1 MKSQMRPERP
11 NPNLSLASRFGRV
24 AFAAEQA
31 LGTPSAQQDR
41 VRVEVVRIRGGHPII
56 LAVVADGERHAR
68 AGEAADMVLQ
78 KVFQAVAESRGQ
90 DLTGALRQGLRAGG
104 EALVEVGARWAP
116 HGRVA
121 ATALAIRG
129 NRLYLAS
136 VGHGGVYRVRA
147 GKTTLLNH
155 PEPVLLG
162 GTGQPEVWIGERE
175 GLALRPGDQIV
186 LATDGLTQISPED
199 NRPYVNPGDFAG
211 YLEGNKALEAAR
223 HLVSIALGR
232 DVGDNVSVV
241 VLQVAGKQGGLS
253 LRPLAGLLIV
263 AAAVVAGG
271 WLAYRWWQGR
281 SVAPPPDF
289 GYAVVVR
296 GSVRVR
302 LADAGDDSGQAVGEL
317 GTIPAGGHLTASEDT
332 RLALQTTYSGPI
344 DLSPLSF
351 YLVSGT
357 ALDLTRLDSHPD
369 PLVRGQ
375 EDLSGTTALTLE
387 SGQVLM
393 VRGSGGWGSQIHA
406 QDTISGFAG
415 PGAAALG
422 VSLTSQGLVVDCLRG
437 QCSLQAQVSPP
448 LLFGAGQQAS
458 VEGATPVVRGA
469 IPADASQAWDTLC
482 GGCLE
487 AMH

>member
-1 MKSQMRPERP
+1 MRQETL

-41 VRVEVVRIRGGHPII
+41 VRVEVVRMRGGHPII

-68 AGEAADMVLQ
+68 AGEAADLVLQ
-78 KVFQAVAESRGQ
+78 KVFQAVAGSGSQ
-90 DLTGALRQGLRAGG
+90 DLTGALRRGLRGGG

-116 HGRVA
+116 HARVA
-121 ATALAIRG
+121 AMALAIWG

-136 VGHGGVYRVRA
+136 VGHGGAYRVRA

-162 GTGQPEVWIGERE
+162 GTSQPEVWIGERE
-175 GLALRPGDQIV
+175 GLTLQPGDQII

-241 VLQVAGKQGGLS
+241 VLQVAGKQGGPS

-263 AAAVVAGG
+263 AAALVAGG

-281 SVAPPPDF
+281 SLPPPPDF

-296 GSVRVR
+296 GWVR
-302 LADAGDDSGQAVGEL
+302 LAEASDGSGQIVREL
-317 GTIPAGGHLTASEDT
+317 GTIPAGRHLTAWEDA

-369 PLVRGQ
+369 PSVHGQ

-393 VRGSGGWGSQIHA
+393 VRSGGGWGSQIHA

-437 QCSLQAQVSPP
+437 QCSLQAQDSAPI
-448 LLFGAGQQAS
+448 LFGAGQQAS
-458 VEGATPVVRGA
+458 IEGATPVVRGA
-469 IPADASQAWDTLC
+469 LPADASRAWDTLC